1 MPNFAA
7 VDEQLT
13 YIKKGSAEIIRE
25 AELRAKLEKS
35 RATGKPLRVK
45 LGMDPTAPDLHLGH
59 TVVLRKLKHFQDLGH
74 TAIFLIGDFTG
85 MIGDPTG
92 RSVTRP
98 PLSREQI
105 EQNAETYKAQVF
117 KILDQQKTE
126 IDFNRRWMGAFTA
139 DDFVRLTAKYT
150 VSQMLEREE
159 FHKRFQEEKPISVHE
174 LLYPLVQGYDSVA
187 LQADVELGGTDQKFN
202 LLVGRELQRA
212 YGQESQVVL
221 TTPIL
226 EGLDGVQKMS
236 KSLGN
241 AIGIHEPPL
250 EMYGKIM
257 SISDE
262 MMWRYYELLTDVQV
276 AEIEKMKREAH
287 PMQAKKDL
295 ARRIV
300 GDFHSAEAATKA
312 GEDWAKQFQKDQ
324 VPDVLEHVT
333 VSISK
338 IVIGSGDPVSLQNV
352 PGDVL
357 ILAQDKSLQAGVL
370 VRIDKLLAESKLAES
385 ASDGSRK
392 IKQKAVEIDSELVEK
407 PKLGVPRPSRPLVV
421 RAGRTMK
428 RVTLD

>member
-1 MPNFAA
+1 MPNFDP
-7 VDEQLT
+7 VETQLT
-13 YIKKGSAEIIRE
+13 YLRKGSAEIIRE
-25 AELRAKLEKS
+25 AELRSKLEKS

-92 RSVTRP
+92 RSATRP
-98 PLSREQI
+98 PLTREQI
-105 EQNAETYKAQVF
+105 EQNAETYKTQVF
-117 KILDQQKTE
+117 KILDPQKTVV
-126 IDFNRRWMGAFTA
+126 DFNRRWMGAFTS
-139 DDFVRLTAKYT
+139 DDFVRLLAKYT
-150 VSQMLEREE
+150 VSQLLERED
-159 FHKRFQEEKPISVHE
+159 FHKRFHDEKPISVHE

-187 LQADVELGGTDQKFN
+187 LEADVELGGTDQKFN
-202 LLVGRELQRA
+202 LLVGRELQRS

-257 SISDE
+257 STSDE

-276 AEIEKMKREAH
+276 ADIEKMKRETH

-300 GDFHSAEAATKA
+300 ADFHSAEAAVRA

-324 VPDVLEHVT
+324 APDVLEQVM
-333 VSISK
+333 VPRSK
-338 IVIGSGDPVSLQNV
+338 IMIGLGEAVGTQNPPHDVHVLAGDRLSPV
-352 PGDVL
+352 G
-357 ILAQDKSLQAGVL
+357 IL
-370 VRIDKLLAESKLAES
+370 VRVDKLLVEAGLAES

-392 IKQKAVEIDSELVEK
+392 VKQRAVEIDGETVEK
-407 PKLGVPRPSRPLVV
+407 PKLAVPSPARPLVV
-421 RAGRTMK
+421 RAGRSMK
-428 RVTLD
+428 RVMIA

>member
-1 MPNFAA
+1 MSTFAP
-7 VDEQLT
+7 VEEQLT
-13 YIKKGSAEIIRE
+13 YLKKGSAEIIRE
-25 AELRAKLEKS
+25 ADLRAKLEKS

-92 RSVTRP
+92 RSATRP
-98 PLSREQI
+98 PLTREQV
-105 EQNAETYKAQVF
+105 EENAETYKAQVF
-117 KILDQQKTE
+117 KILDPQKTV
-126 IDFNRRWMGAFTA
+126 IDFNRRWFGQFTA
-139 DDFVRLTAKYT
+139 DDFVRLMAKYT
-150 VSQMLEREE
+150 VSQLLERED
-159 FHKRFQEEKPISVHE
+159 FHKRFQEEKPISMHE

-187 LQADVELGGTDQKFN
+187 LEADVELGGTDQRFN

-212 YGQESQVVL
+212 YGQESQAVL

-250 EMYGKIM
+250 EMYGKVM
-257 SISDE
+257 SISDA

-276 AEIEKMKREAH
+276 AEIEKMKLEVH
-287 PMQAKKDL
+287 PMQAKKEL

-300 GDFHSAEAATKA
+300 ADFHSVEAAGKA
-312 GEDWAKQFQKDQ
+312 GEDWAKQFQKDE
-324 VPDVLEHVT
+324 VPEVLEVVT
-333 VSISK
+333 VPISK
-338 IVIGSGDPVSLQNV
+338 IYVGFGEAVGTQYPPPDVHVLAEDRLRPVAIV
-352 PGDVL
+352 
-357 ILAQDKSLQAGVL
+357 
-370 VRIDKLLAESKLAES
+370 VRVDKLLAEAGLADS

-392 IKQKAVEIDSELVEK
+392 VKQRAVRIDGELVEK
-407 PKLGVPRPSRPLVV
+407 PKLAVPSPARPLVV
-421 RAGRTMK
+421 RAGRSIKQVMI
-428 RVTLD
+428 V

>member
-1 MPNFAA
+1 MPTFAP

-13 YIKKGSAEIIRE
+13 YLKKGAAEIIRE
-25 AELRAKLEKS
+25 SDLRAKLEKS
-35 RATGKPLRVK
+35 RSTGKPLRVK

-92 RSVTRP
+92 RSATRP
-98 PLSREQI
+98 PLTREQI

-117 KILDQQKTE
+117 KILDPQKTV
-126 IDFNRRWMGAFTA
+126 IDFNRRWMGPLTS
-139 DDFVRLTAKYT
+139 DDFVRLLAKYT
-150 VSQMLEREE
+150 VSQLLERED
-159 FHKRFQEEKPISVHE
+159 FHKRFQDEKPISLHE

-187 LQADVELGGTDQKFN
+187 LEADVELGGTDQRFN

-212 YGQESQVVL
+212 YGQESQAVL

-262 MMWRYYELLTDVQV
+262 MMWRYYELLTDVSL
-276 AEIEKMKREAH
+276 AEIEKMKSESH

-300 GDFHSAEAATKA
+300 GDFHSGDSAAKA
-312 GEDWAKQFQKDQ
+312 GEDWGKLHQRELVADEIPDIGEIR
-324 VPDVLEHVT
+324 VPYERIRTSDSPAPGT
-333 VSISK
+333 DRI
-338 IVIGSGDPVSLQNV
+338 IVIRLDRLLVMCGLVDSTTDAGRKLKARSVELLKPDGSVGAVYTAPHLPITSYTM
-352 PGDVL
+352 PFKL
-357 ILAQDKSLQAGVL
+357 ILRVGKKV
-370 VRIDKLLAESKLAES
+370 
-385 ASDGSRK
+385 
-392 IKQKAVEIDSELVEK
+392 KAAIIE
-407 PKLGVPRPSRPLVV
+407 
-421 RAGRTMK
+421 A
-428 RVTLD
+428 